1 MKKTAIAVLT
11 GVVLMT
17 GAALAQEYK
26 AGARVLVSRQGT
38 WQPAIVK
45 NYNDAKKCW
54 NIHYEGYSDSWD
66 ECVGK
71 KRIK

>member
-1 MKKTAIAVLT
+1 MKKLAVAVLM
-11 GVVLMT
+11 GVVLMASVA
-17 GAALAQEYK
+17 GAQEYK
-26 AGARVLVSRQGT
+26 VGAKVLVSRQGT

-45 NYNDAKKCW
+45 SYNEAKKCW